1 MRNNPRTLHSWLL
14 PALFV
19 LVLAVTLAA
28 QNPPAEPG
36 EQGGGKLKVMT
47 YNVYVGTGYSGAL
60 DPNLAVFLQAMTNA
74 VLDIRAS
81 DPAGRAQ
88 AVARQIAAHSP
99 HLVSLQEVFTLS
111 TGPTKDNLTVE
122 FDYLQLL
129 LQALAEQGAYYTP
142 VESIPTWAA
151 TFPTTSGYM
160 RNTWRIVIL
169 ARADLK
175 PEHFSFTNVDG
186 DRFLA
191 TITYTIPAL
200 YGSSDCPEALQPS
213 GACVMP
219 WPRGWALADVTY
231 RGKQFRYINATL
243 ESRSNSRNIAQG
255 IELLNGPVNTA
266 RPVILAGDLNCDL
279 SNPSDPKRVTCVRFL
294 DAGFVDAWSAANPFE
309 PGFTKEMNPL
319 RPPPLPTMTMRGEYV
334 MIRGLFTAQA
344 AALVGE
350 EYPADLTTSGL
361 WPSNHA
367 GVVAKLDR
375 PE

>member
-1 MRNNPRTLHSWLL
+1 MRNEQRTHNRRWPARARLPVQLL
-14 PALFV
+14 LA
-19 LVLAVTLAA
+19 LVLAVTVAA
-28 QNPPAEPG
+28 QNPPAEPS

-47 YNVYVGTGYSGAL
+47 YNVYVGTGYAGAL
-60 DPNLAVFLQAMTNA
+60 DPNIGVFLQAMTNA
-74 VLDIRAS
+74 VQDIRAS

-88 AVARQIAAHSP
+88 AVARQIAAYSP

-111 TGPTKDNLTVE
+111 TGPTKDNLTIE
-122 FDYLQLL
+122 FDYLQVL

-142 VESIPTWAA
+142 VESVPTWGA
-151 TFPTTSGYM
+151 TFPTTLGYM

-191 TITYTIPAL
+191 TITYPIPAL
-200 YGSSDCPEALQPS
+200 NGASDCPVALQPS

-243 ESRSNSRNIAQG
+243 ESRSSSRNIAQG
-255 IELLNGPVNTA
+255 LELLSGPANTPL
-266 RPVILAGDLNCDL
+266 PVIVAADLN
-279 SNPSDPKRVTCVRFL
+279 SDPNDPNPAWRVTYLNFL
-294 DAGFVDAWSAANPFE
+294 AAEFADAWTAANPYE
-309 PGFTKEMNPL
+309 LGYTKE
-319 RPPPLPTMTMRGEYV
+319 LPNMTKRSDYV
-334 MIRGLFTAQA
+334 MARGLFSAQA

-350 EYPADLTTSGL
+350 EYPADLTASGL
-361 WPSNHA
+361 WPSNHC
-367 GVVAKLDR
+367 GVVAKLER